1 MRSMQELFFGWA
13 GWDGTLRLPNVF
25 VTEKEHNFQTD
36 ENIELLHLKR
46 KKKKLIY
53 LNSRRY
59 FVVHCLNTSK
69 KK

>member
-46 KKKKLIY
+46 KKKNWFIWTHADIL
-53 LNSRRY
+53 
-59 FVVHCLNTSK
+59 
-69 KK
+69 